1 MAFKR
6 PSARMGTGGRRGRSR
21 FGGDES
27 RRDSGLG
34 EAAYSRG
41 AGDAGARTARRT
53 ARGYESGR
61 TTVGAGPLD
70 AGLRDRRER
79 PASPSSRGERQG
91 SRRSKGAGRL
101 VGAKGRAN
109 ERGDAGY
116 GRSVVRGRSAE
127 RDSRA
132 LETTADEAQ
141 EEFISGRR
149 AVMEALKSGRPINK
163 ILVQESA
170 SGGGLGELL
179 ALAREQ
185 SAVVQQVPKAKLDE
199 VAKNKSHQGVLAY
212 VAAKPYVELD
222 DLIAIAKRSYPGL
235 IVVLDGVEDPHNLGS
250 VLRSVDGAG
259 AAGVVIPKRR
269 AVPLTGTVSKASAGA
284 LEHVEVARVAN
295 ISQALEQLKKAGFW
309 VMGAAGEAATLY
321 TEVDLTGNIALVIG
335 NEGVGLGKLVRDR
348 CDALLRLPMHGQV
361 NSLNAGVATGIL
373 LYEVLRQRAAK
384 N

>member
-1 MAFKR
+1 M
-6 PSARMGTGGRRGRSR
+6 
-21 FGGDES
+21 
-27 RRDSGLG
+27 
-34 EAAYSRG
+34 
-41 AGDAGARTARRT
+41 
-53 ARGYESGR
+53 
-61 TTVGAGPLD
+61 
-70 AGLRDRRER
+70 
-79 PASPSSRGERQG
+79 
-91 SRRSKGAGRL
+91 
-101 VGAKGRAN
+101 
-109 ERGDAGY
+109 
-116 GRSVVRGRSAE
+116 
-127 RDSRA
+127 
-132 LETTADEAQ
+132 
-141 EEFISGRR
+141 SGRR

-212 VAAKPYVELD
+212 VAAKPYVDLD

-235 IVVLDGVEDPHNLGS
+235 IVVLDGLEDPHNLGS

-284 LEHVEVARVAN
+284 LEHVEVARVSN
-295 ISQALEQLKKAGFW
+295 MSQALDDLKKAGFW
-309 VMGAAGEAATLY
+309 VMGAAGEANTLY
-321 TEVDLTGNIALVIG
+321 TDADLTGNIALVIG
-335 NEGVGLGKLVRDR
+335 NEGTGLGKLVRER
-348 CDALLRLPMHGQV
+348 CDALIKLPMYGQV

-384 N
+384 G

>member
-1 MAFKR
+1 MAVRR
-6 PSARMGTGGRRGRSR
+6 PSARMGTGGRRGRGPGADQR
-21 FGGDES
+21 DAGGFAGRTDSGFARGARGRTTDRGAEVVDGS
-27 RRDSGLG
+27 RRRPGRSAVGDSEQPRGRRSG
-34 EAAYSRG
+34 VARPGARPEGSPRTGGRSDTRFARG
-41 AGDAGARTARRT
+41 AGR
-53 ARGYESGR
+53 
-61 TTVGAGPLD
+61 
-70 AGLRDRRER
+70 
-79 PASPSSRGERQG
+79 
-91 SRRSKGAGRL
+91 
-101 VGAKGRAN
+101 
-109 ERGDAGY
+109 
-116 GRSVVRGRSAE
+116 GRSVEREPRG
-127 RDSRA
+127 
-132 LETTADEAQ
+132 ADVSSEEPQ
-141 EEFISGRR
+141 DEFISGRR

-212 VAAKPYVELD
+212 VAAKPYVDLD

-235 IVVLDGVEDPHNLGS
+235 IVVLDGLEDPHNLGS

-284 LEHVEVARVAN
+284 LEHVEVARVSN
-295 ISQALEQLKKAGFW
+295 MSQALDDLKKAGFW
-309 VMGAAGEAATLY
+309 VMGAAGEANTLY
-321 TEVDLTGNIALVIG
+321 TDADLTGNIALVIG
-335 NEGVGLGKLVRDR
+335 NEGTGLGKLVRER
-348 CDALLRLPMHGQV
+348 CDALIKLPMYGQV

-384 N
+384 G